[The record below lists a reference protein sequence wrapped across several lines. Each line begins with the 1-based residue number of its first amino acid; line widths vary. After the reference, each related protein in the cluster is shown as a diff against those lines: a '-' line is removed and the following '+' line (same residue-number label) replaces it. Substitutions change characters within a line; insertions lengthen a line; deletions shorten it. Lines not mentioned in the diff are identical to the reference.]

1 MPDELTQLC
10 AREFARHI
18 DDLFGKYRIETFSD
32 GPDWVEAPVVGLFYR
47 AGDEVAAAALACG
60 QTNNFA
66 KLPEQLVVAR
76 IDLLYDRFPI

>member
-32 GPDWVEAPVVGLFYR
+32 GPDWVEAPVVGLFHR
-47 AGDEVAAAALACG
+47 ARRWLISCPFVSL
-60 QTNNFA
+60 T
-66 KLPEQLVVAR
+66 
-76 IDLLYDRFPI
+76 